1 MQGLQGSSGTSAGP
15 VIGEDVRNLG
25 GREQKNPGCAGWPCR
40 PGQQLRGRSR
50 PEKWPLA
57 RWWAPRGRPGR
68 RIDRSGMTRRTRRRL
83 SYLIHPLSQINSCLI
98 LRISLHL
105 HGLVGHN
112 TRHYSS
118 EETCACAAPVFFSFQ
133 RSEGL
138 SSQVIGVHTAFPP
151 PLRITCT
158 HCPVLLISLFF
169 LWRTKI
175 QFQNEIASA
184 RSEEVRFRSRCS
196 AP

>member
-1 MQGLQGSSGTSAGP
+1 MPAGHNSQGRRRRVAGARSTNWRSSQSQTRASRRAPSFLLWILVSSCSNGAEVTAGIMRRPP
-15 VIGEDVRNLG
+15 VIGEDAKKLG

-118 EETCACAAPVFFSFQ
+118 EETLCFC
-133 RSEGL
+133 
-138 SSQVIGVHTAFPP
+138 
-151 PLRITCT
+151 
-158 HCPVLLISLFF
+158 
-169 LWRTKI
+169 
-175 QFQNEIASA
+175 
-184 RSEEVRFRSRCS
+184 CS
-196 AP
+196 